1 MGLSSVFSTAITG
14 LTAAETTID
23 VVGNNVANANTYGFK
38 ASEATFTTQFL
49 RTLSSGSA
57 PTANSGGTNPR
68 QIGLGTQVAAIT
80 PNFSQGTIQISTTPS
95 DLAIQG
101 DGFFIVETSTGE
113 RLYTR
118 NGAFQLNSQ
127 NQLVTATGQ
136 RLLGYSIDES
146 FAVQTSGLQP
156 LVIPLG
162 SAAIAQATTKAELE
176 GTLIPNGNVA
186 TTAEIIE
193 SGTLGDSQFERPGNS
208 TTASLASV
216 PNIAAVTTAQASTGG
231 GLVPAEVYRYVAV
244 FADGPIGSD
253 TPTESLQSNAIGPIT
268 VGAGNDEIT
277 LQNLPVDPAGRYSH
291 IRIYRTDNTGTG
303 EYRMVGE
310 QALGVP
316 PNNFTDTMS
325 NAAWAGQPVLDSTT
339 LTGNYSYYV
348 VYSNASGGPPNGVES
363 RPSQI
368 INPTTISNGRIQ
380 LDDIPVDTSGDFT
393 VRRIYRNLANNPNV
407 FYYVGE
413 IDNNLPGQTFTDSNT
428 DAEIA
433 VNPQINFNGPP
444 VNYNTRLVDILQ
456 RNSSDGYDSPF
467 QEGRLVFKGEKG
479 GREVNPPKEFA
490 ITSLSTVLDLITFME
505 ESFGIQGSTTANGIP
520 IDVTGLSPGG
530 SLIDGR
536 IRLVA
541 NNGVGNRIDI
551 STADFTLFADSGA
564 ITQPNLNFRSTQS
577 AVGESAT
584 ADFLVYDSLG
594 IPLNV
599 RITAVLEGRDASST
613 TYRWF
618 ADSLDNDPILGVQTA
633 VGTGVITFDGRG
645 NLIPGNAATVSI
657 QRANLPS
664 DKPLV
669 FELDFSNVS
678 GLADPRG
685 SSMQVT
691 RQDGQPPGK
700 LTNYIVAEDGVIR
713 GVFDN
718 GFERD
723 LGQVRLVRFANNAG
737 LEARGQNLYAASV
750 NSGLPVEGN
759 PGQQG
764 IGQIIRGAIELS
776 NTDIGKNLIDL
787 ILASTQYRGNA
798 RVITA
803 AQQLL
808 DELLN
813 LRR

>member
-23 VVGNNVANANTYGFK
+23 VVGNNVANANTAGFK
-38 ASEATFTTQFL
+38 SSEATFATQFL

-57 PTANSGGTNPR
+57 PTPNNGGTNPR
-68 QIGLGTQVAAIT
+68 QIGLGTQVVAIT
-80 PNFSQGTIQISTTPS
+80 PNFSQGTIQISTTPT

-101 DGFFIVETSTGE
+101 DGFFIVEASTGE

-118 NGAFQLNSQ
+118 NGAFQLNNQ
-127 NQLVTATGQ
+127 NELVTSTGQ
-136 RLLGYSIDES
+136 RLLGYTVDAS
-146 FAVQTSGLQP
+146 FNVKTSGLEP
-156 LVIPLG
+156 IVIPLG
-162 SAAIAQATTKAELE
+162 SAAIAQATTKAEFA
-176 GTLIPNGNVA
+176 GTLVPDRSIG
-186 TTAEIIE
+186 TRAEIIQ
-193 SGTLGDSQFERPGNS
+193 SGTLGDAQFARPDNS
-208 TTASLASV
+208 TTAGLASV
-216 PNIAAVTTAQASTGG
+216 PSVSGVTTVQSSGGG
-231 GLVPAEVYRYVAV
+231 GLAAGDVYRYVVV
-244 FADGPIGSD
+244 FADGPVGSS
-253 TPTESLQSNAIGPIT
+253 TPTESLQSSAIGPIT
-268 VGAGNDEIT
+268 VTGSNDQIT
-277 LQNLPVDPAGRYSH
+277 LNNLPPDPATLYTYR
-291 IRIYRTDNTGTG
+291 RIYRTDASGTG
-303 EYRMVGE
+303 AYRLVGE
-310 QALGVP
+310 QAIGATSFVDGMDG
-316 PNNFTDTMS
+316 TT
-325 NAAWAGQPVLDSTT
+325 WGTQPVLDSTT

-348 VYSNASGGPPNGVES
+348 TFANATGGPPNGLES

-368 INPTTISNGRIQ
+368 INPTTISNGRVQ
-380 LDDIPVDTSGDFT
+380 LSDIPVDTSGEYT

-407 FYYVGE
+407 FYFVGE
-413 IDNNLPGQTFTDSNT
+413 IDNNLPNQTYTDSHT
-428 DAEIA
+428 DADIITQ
-433 VNPQINFNGPP
+433 PQLNLNGPP
-444 VNYNTRLVDILQ
+444 INYNTRLVDVLQ
-456 RNSSDGYDSPF
+456 RNANDGYDSPF
-467 QEGRLVFKGEKG
+467 QEGTLSFRGEKG
-479 GREVNPPKEFA
+479 GREINPPKELT
-490 ITSLSTVLDLITFME
+490 ITTATTVLDLITFME
-505 ESFGIQGSTTANGIP
+505 ESFGIQGATSANGIP
-520 IDVTGLSPGG
+520 IDASGQSPGG
-530 SLIDGR
+530 TLIDGR
-536 IRLVA
+536 IRLVS
-541 NNGVGNRIDI
+541 NNGTGNRIDI
-551 STADFTLFADSGA
+551 STADFTLRSNAGVV
-564 ITQPNLNFRSTQS
+564 TQPNLNFNSIQR

-599 RITAVLEGRDASST
+599 RVTAVLQSRDASST
-613 TYRWF
+613 TYRWY
-618 ADSLDNDPILGVQTA
+618 AESLDNDPILGVETA

-645 NLIPGNAATVSI
+645 NLIPGNTATVSI
-657 QRANLPS
+657 ERAHLPS

-685 SSMQVT
+685 SSLQVT

-700 LTNYIVAEDGVIR
+700 LTNYIVAEDGRIR

-723 LGQVRLVRFANNAG
+723 LGQLRLARFANNAG

-750 NSGLPVEGN
+750 NSGLPVEGD

-764 IGQIIRGAIELS
+764 IGQVIRGAIELS